1 MADDA
6 DSIPTDGS
14 ADRTQGKDNLANLS
28 ADPGHQFDQ
37 TNGVVDGL
45 DGDDDGTPDDDGTL
59 IDPTLSDDAT
69 RQRPDEDNR
78 LA

>member
-1 MADDA
+1 MTDNDDA
-6 DSIPTDGS
+6 SQVAGS
-14 ADRTQGKDNLANLS
+14 ADQTQSKDNLANLS

-37 TNGVVDGL
+37 TNGLVDGL
-45 DGDDDGTPDDDGTL
+45 DGDDDGTPEDDGTL
-59 IDPTLSDDAT
+59 IDPTLSDEVT